1 MASLDNL
8 ITFKIDSWSSN
19 YMRRHETFYPNLIMK
34 RCPFN
39 VTFQD
44 QFTARFYGSNKKI
57 KGRSQTLLGNLI
69 HVQGT

>member
-1 MASLDNL
+1 MPSLDNL

-19 YMRRHETFYPNLIMK
+19 YMRKKETFYPNLIMK
-34 RCPFN
+34 RCLLN

-44 QFTARFYGSNKKI
+44 QFTVRFYGSNKKI
-57 KGRSQTLLGNLI
+57 KGSSQMLLGNLI